1 MKTQKLLLIS
11 GENVGTIKY
20 RVVDIEYSANL
31 LAGNDVIEKADL
43 TIFIIVAG
51 ILLLLIGIT
60 ILQRRKRISRKKRR
74 KRR

>member
-1 MKTQKLLLIS
+1 MIS
-11 GENVGTIKY
+11 GENVGRIKY
-20 RVVDIEYSANL
+20 RGDDIEYSANL

>member
-20 RVVDIEYSANL
+20 RVDDIEYSANL